1 MCIGGGKVV
10 CVTGGSG
17 FIASW
22 LIKMLLQHGYTVNAT
37 LRNIKD
43 KSKVSHL
50 LGLDGANE
58 RLHLFEAELLEEQ
71 SFDAAIN
78 GCEGVFH
85 TASPL
90 SFTAKSKEELVEP
103 AVEGTLNVLRSCAR
117 SPSVR
122 RVVITSSTASM
133 ICNQNR
139 YIPGAVADESWYSD
153 PEFCEKRKQWYNLSK
168 TLAEEASWEFAKQNG
183 IDLIA
188 LHPVLVIGPFLQPTL
203 NFSSEAMLNF
213 ITQGKEAWSDGVYKF
228 VDVRDVANAHI
239 LAFEVPSANGRY
251 CLVGANGYSSSLLKI
266 LQKLYPSI
274 TIPGNFEENGLP
286 LTPAFQISGERAK
299 AIGVKYT
306 SLELSVKDTVE
317 SLIQKDLLKILP
329 QN

>member
-1 MCIGGGKVV
+1 MV

-22 LIKMLLQHGYTVNAT
+22 LVKMLLQRGYIVNAT
-37 LRNIKD
+37 IRNIKD
-43 KSKVSHL
+43 KSKVAHL
-50 LGLDGANE
+50 LELNGANE
-58 RLHLFEAELLEEQ
+58 RLHLFEADLLEDQ
-71 SFDAAIN
+71 SFDAAIQD
-78 GCEGVFH
+78 CEGVFH

-103 AVEGTLNVLRSCAR
+103 AVKGTLNVLGSCNK

-139 YIPGAVADESWYSD
+139 HIPGAVADETWYSD
-153 PEFCEKRKQWYNLSK
+153 PKLCDQTKQWYNLSK
-168 TLAEEASWEFAKQNG
+168 TLAEEAAWKFAKQNG
-183 IDLIA
+183 IDLIT

-213 ITQGKEAWSDGVYKF
+213 ITKGKEAWSGGIFKF
-228 VDVRDVANAHI
+228 VDVRDVADAHI

-266 LQKLYPSI
+266 LRKLYPSI

-286 LTPAFQISGERAK
+286 VTPTFQISGERAK
-299 AIGVKYT
+299 TIGVKWT
-306 SLELSVKDTVE
+306 PIELSVKDTVE
-317 SLIQKDLLKILP
+317 SLIQKNFLNIKT

>member
-1 MCIGGGKVV
+1 
-10 CVTGGSG
+10 
-17 FIASW
+17 
-22 LIKMLLQHGYTVNAT
+22 
-37 LRNIKD
+37 
-43 KSKVSHL
+43 
-50 LGLDGANE
+50 
-58 RLHLFEAELLEEQ
+58 
-71 SFDAAIN
+71 
-78 GCEGVFH
+78 
-85 TASPL
+85 
-90 SFTAKSKEELVEP
+90 
-103 AVEGTLNVLRSCAR
+103 
-117 SPSVR
+117 
-122 RVVITSSTASM
+122 M

-139 YIPGAVADESWYSD
+139 YIPGAVADETWYSD
-153 PEFCEKRKQWYNLSK
+153 TEFCEKRKQWYNLSK
-168 TLAEEASWEFAKQNG
+168 TLAEEAAWEFAKQNG

-188 LHPVLVIGPFLQPTL
+188 LHPVLVTGPFLQPTL

-299 AIGVKYT
+299 TIGVKYT

-317 SLIQKDLLKILP
+317 SLIQKDFLKILP